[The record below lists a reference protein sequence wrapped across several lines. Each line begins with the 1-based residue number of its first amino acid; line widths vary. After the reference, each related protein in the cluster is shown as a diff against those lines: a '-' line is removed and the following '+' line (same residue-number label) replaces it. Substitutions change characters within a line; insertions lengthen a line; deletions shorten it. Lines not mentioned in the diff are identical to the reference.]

1 MQGLLTGI
9 AFFGLYG
16 TGLFV
21 LLRFAVFRPE
31 LNVDC
36 DDME

>member
-9 AFFGLYG
+9 AVFSLYG

-31 LNVDC
+31 LNADR
-36 DDME
+36 DDVE